1 MFDELYEQFSNKD
14 KEMFAKVVNE
24 LMLKSFILREVYD
37 RPSKMMKPNYSYS
50 FIERNIDVVREY
62 LEYSGWI
69 VEKDSH
75 LGVIYIQN
83 EYQENRIRMDSMT
96 SLMIYALRY
105 AYELKREEDSM
116 TSEVYFSS
124 SALLQLMM
132 EKSLLPGD
140 KKPSAMSLASS
151 YRFLDNHNI
160 ISRISGEFRD
170 RDLQFYI
177 LPSILYIIDN
187 DRINAI
193 FDQVE
198 NAKNY

>member
-1 MFDELYEQFSNKD
+1 MFDELYEQLTNKD
-14 KEMFAKVVNE
+14 KEMFAKCVNE
-24 LMLKSFILREVYD
+24 LMLKSFILRENYD
-37 RPSKMMKPNYSYS
+37 RSNKIMKPNYTYS
-50 FIERNIDVVREY
+50 FIEKNIDLVRDY
-62 LEYSGWI
+62 LHYSGWV

-75 LGVIYIQN
+75 LGVIMIQN
-83 EYQENRIRMDSMT
+83 EYQENRIRMDTMT

-105 AYELKREEDSM
+105 AYELQREQNSL
-116 TSEVYFSS
+116 TQEVYFSS
-124 SALLQLMM
+124 ASLMQLMLD
-132 EKSLLPGD
+132 KSLLPQD
-140 KKPSAMSLASS
+140 KRPSAASLASS

-177 LPSILYIIDN
+177 LPSIIYIIDN

-198 NAKNY
+198 KAKN

>member
-1 MFDELYEQFSNKD
+1 MFDELYEQLTNRD

-24 LMLKSFILREVYD
+24 LMLKSFILRENYD

-50 FIERNIDVVREY
+50 FIEKNIDLVRDY
-62 LEYSGWI
+62 LAYSGWV
-69 VEKDSH
+69 VEKDSQ
-75 LGVIYIQN
+75 LGVVMIQN
-83 EYQENRIRMDSMT
+83 EYQENHIRMDTMT

-105 AYELKREEDSM
+105 AYELQREQNSL
-116 TSEVYFSS
+116 TQEVYFSS
-124 SALLQLMM
+124 AALIQLMID
-132 EKSLLPGD
+132 KSLLPQD
-140 KKPSAMSLASS
+140 KKPSATSLASS

-193 FDQVE
+193 FEQIE
-198 NAKNY
+198 NLRD